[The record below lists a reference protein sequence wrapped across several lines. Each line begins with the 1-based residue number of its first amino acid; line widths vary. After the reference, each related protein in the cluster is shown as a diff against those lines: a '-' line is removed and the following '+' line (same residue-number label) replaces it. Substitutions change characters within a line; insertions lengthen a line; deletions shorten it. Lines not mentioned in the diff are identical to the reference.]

1 MKICP
6 KCQKNYSDDSLNF
19 CMEDG
24 TVLTLMAAG
33 FNEPPE
39 TVMINQARPTSGGQQ
54 FGSHRQP
61 NDWSAKPLYPVKPQK
76 NSNNWLLIA
85 GILGG
90 LVLLCGG
97 GFIGLIAFVS
107 NIENEP
113 RGNTNFALNTVNTI
127 KADKKSASD
136 DRKELT
142 KIDLSNW
149 NKDFSEYGNTDFR
162 NDVLV
167 MSSKKNNFY
176 YVLVA
181 PAVHKTENST
191 TKLSVRNI
199 ANGNNSLGYG
209 LIIHSNPVPLQQ
221 DYAFLIDSKTQ
232 RYRIVT
238 HKPQKEEN
246 VVSWTKSTSIKE
258 GTQENVLEV
267 RDENVLMSFYI
278 NGDFITSLRNS
289 DGYKDGVAGIY
300 VGGASPIG
308 FSNLEIRK

>member
-6 KCQKNYSDDSLNF
+6 KCQKIYSDDSLNF
-19 CMEDG
+19 CLDDG
-24 TVLTLMAAG
+24 TVLTQTAAG

-39 TVMINQARPTSGGQQ
+39 TVMINQARPTSGDQK

-61 NDWSAKPLYPVKPQK
+61 NDWAAKPLYPVKPQS
-76 NSNNWLLIA
+76 NSKNWLVIA

-107 NIENEP
+107 KIEDEP
-113 RGNTNFALNTVNTI
+113 RGNTNFAINTVNI
-127 KADKKSASD
+127 NKIDENSAPD
-136 DRKELT
+136 DRKEVT
-142 KIDLSNW
+142 KINLSNW
-149 NKDFSEYGNTDFR
+149 NRDFSEYGNTDFR
-162 NDVLV
+162 NNVLI

-181 PAVHKTENST
+181 PAAHKTENST

-199 ANGNNSLGYG
+199 TNGSNSLGYG
-209 LIIHSNPVPLQQ
+209 LIFHSNPTPLQQ

-232 RYRIVT
+232 KYRIVT
-238 HKPQKEEN
+238 HKPQKEDN
-246 VVSWTKSTSIKE
+246 VVNWTKSTSIKE
-258 GTQENVLEV
+258 GTQQNVLEV
-267 RDENVLMSFYI
+267 RDENNLMSFYI

-289 DGYKDGVAGIY
+289 DGNKDGVAGIY